1 MSDRDRSLAPESGPI
16 RDFQAPS
23 VIAES
28 LDNGLK
34 IKVARS
40 PQVPVVTVSLV
51 LDAGEDLLGAEKAGL
66 AVLTGDSL
74 EEGTPKWSGG
84 ELAEQLENNG
94 TGLSIDTDWD
104 CTTVSLSCLADRLD
118 TVLGILAEVVLNP
131 LFPADEVSRLVDQKL
146 ALIEQ
151 RKMDPGSVAT
161 DCVRKMVYGDA
172 PYGRP
177 LGGTAESLAS
187 MNPDLVTNFWKER
200 YVPGGSGLVVVGD
213 VDMSEIKD
221 LAARCF
227 SDWKGSAGLR
237 ASLKPEEAAQN
248 QGKIFLVDRPGSVQS
263 EIRIGHVG
271 QPRKTDD
278 YFPLIVANTI
288 LGGAFTSRLN
298 SNLREKNGFT
308 YGVRSSFQFRR
319 GAGPWGVSTAVGT
332 DVTADAVKAAVS
344 EIEKFVSEGPSEEEM
359 ESSRDYIAGVFPL
372 RFETTDHIT
381 SHVVNTLVYGLP
393 DDYYQFHREKVRM
406 VTSEDVRQAVMRCI
420 RPDDMTIV
428 VVGDAE
434 NVKTPL
440 SGLDWGELEILE

>member
-1 MSDRDRSLAPESGPI
+1 MTDRDRSLAPESGPI
-16 RDFQAPS
+16 RDFKAPS

-51 LDAGEDLLGAEKAGL
+51 LDAGEDVLGADRAGL

-74 EEGTPKWSGG
+74 EGGTTRWPGS
-84 ELAEQLENNG
+84 ELAAQLENNG

-104 CTTVSLSCLADRLD
+104 CTTVSLSCLAIRLD

-131 LFPADEVSRLVDQKL
+131 LFPADEVSRFVSQEL

-151 RKMDPGSVAT
+151 RKMSPGSVAT
-161 DCVRKMVYGDA
+161 QCIRKAVYGDMH
-172 PYGRP
+172 YGRP
-177 LGGTAESLAS
+177 LGGTEESLS
-187 MNPDLVTNFWKER
+187 MINSDRVTDFWKER

-221 LAARCF
+221 LSSKYF
-227 SDWKGSAGLR
+227 SDWKGIADRRSH
-237 ASLKPEEAAQN
+237 PTQEPVQN
-248 QGKIFLVDRPGSVQS
+248 HRKMFLVDRPGSVQS

-271 QPRKTDD
+271 QDRESAD
-278 YFPLIVANTI
+278 YFPLMIANTI

-298 SNLREKNGFT
+298 ANLREKNGFT

-319 GAGPWGVSTAVGT
+319 GAGPWGVSAAVGT
-332 DVTADAVKAAVS
+332 DVTADAVREAVF
-344 EIEKFVSEGPSEEEM
+344 EVEKFVSEGPTEEEM

-372 RFETTDHIT
+372 RFETTDHIA

-393 DDYYQFHREKVRM
+393 DDYYQSHREKVRM
-406 VTSEDVRQAVMRCI
+406 VTGEHVRQAVSRCI
-420 RPDDMTIV
+420 RPEEMTIV

-434 NVKTPL
+434 NIKAPL
-440 SGLDWGELEILE
+440 SDLGWGEPEILE

>member
-1 MSDRDRSLAPESGPI
+1 MSDRDRTLAPESGPI

-74 EEGTPKWSGG
+74 EEGTSRWSGG

-104 CTTVSLSCLADRLD
+104 CTTISLSCLAGRLD
-118 TVLGILAEVVLNP
+118 TVLEILAEVVLNP
-131 LFPADEVSRLVDQKL
+131 LFPADEVSRLVGQKL

-151 RKMDPGSVAT
+151 RKMNPGSVAT
-161 DCVRKMVYGDA
+161 DGIRKMVYEDM

-177 LGGTAESLAS
+177 LGGTEESLAS
-187 MNPDLVTNFWKER
+187 MNPELITNFWKER
-200 YVPGGSGLVVVGD
+200 YVPGGSGLVVAGD

-221 LAARCF
+221 LATRCF
-227 SDWKGSAGLR
+227 SDWEGSVDR
-237 ASLKPEEAAQN
+237 QSSPTPEATQN
-248 QGKIFLVDRPGSVQS
+248 QGKIFLIDRPGSVQS

-271 QPRKTDD
+271 QPRETDD

-298 SNLREKNGFT
+298 ANLREKNGFT

-332 DVTADAVKAAVS
+332 DVTADAVKAAVF
-344 EIEKFVSEGPSEEEM
+344 EVEKFVSEGPSEEEM

-393 DDYYQFHREKVRM
+393 DDYYQSHREKVRM
-406 VTSEDVRQAVMRCI
+406 VTSEDVRQAVKRCI
-420 RPDDMTIV
+420 RPDEMTIV

-434 NVKTPL
+434 NVKTSL
-440 SGLDWGELEILE
+440 LALGWGELEILE